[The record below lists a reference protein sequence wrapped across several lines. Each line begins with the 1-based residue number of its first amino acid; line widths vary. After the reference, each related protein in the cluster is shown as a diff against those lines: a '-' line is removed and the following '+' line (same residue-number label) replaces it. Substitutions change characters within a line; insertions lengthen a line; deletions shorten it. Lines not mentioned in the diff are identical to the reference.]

1 MRFHVLGVSFAKTNK
16 ELSADGFSQKVRLF
30 CKMMTEAG
38 HIVYHYGI
46 EGSDPICT
54 ENINVLS
61 NETFEKDHKSY
72 DYKIDGFNYNSET
85 ESQFEFNK
93 NAIYEIYKRKQ
104 PNDFL
109 CFSFGFP
116 QRPIADANEDLIQV
130 EIGIGFDGAFTPYRI
145 YESYSWMHSIYE
157 KYEMTPSPYDAVI
170 PNYYDLDDYIYNEEK
185 DDYFFFIAR
194 QNPLKGLEIALKSVE
209 SVGSKLI
216 VAGTGEPHL
225 NSPNMEFVGVVNF
238 EERSKLMSKA
248 KATFV
253 PSLYNEPFGSTVIES
268 LLCGTPVISTDWGAF
283 TETVQHGLVGYRCRT
298 MEQFFW
304 ATKNINNIKPI
315 NCRNYAVENYSMSR
329 ISKMYEEYF
338 GSLLNLNI
346 YGDAAYY
353 LPKPDR
359 KELNWLNRYYP
370 KKIEDIKYKNKK
382 ILVILVGYD
391 YDIES
396 NINDNKNLVM
406 KTAEKFLLD
415 YDVYVF
421 GENMNY
427 ININGV
433 EYSNMEIFNDFQNRN
448 LIDIII
454 LSRYIFPFANNEL
467 KSNKIFLWIHDYH
480 ILPYYNSR
488 ELRNLG
494 KGLLKNILHK
504 INGIITLDEYKKNSI
519 INYYNLDDNL
529 ISIIKSGIDI
539 KLLNNNKEKIKNKFI
554 CTIENENV
562 ISDTIEYFKE
572 IKKEIKDS
580 NFYIFSNINLLNDI
594 RNYDFIYYFNY
605 QYLKFIEHLKDS
617 EYWINLSGQYDY
629 SLESHYLKTICIS
642 NNESNIKDGI
652 IFNDI
657 DINDIIDKLK
667 NLSDKEKNNIINN
680 TYEWSMNQTWDNRK
694 NEWYELFKK

>member
-30 CKMMTEAG
+30 CKMMTKAG

-85 ESQFEFNK
+85 ESQFEFNR

-157 KYEMTPSPYDAVI
+157 KYDMTPSPYDAVI

-253 PSLYNEPFGSTVIES
+253 TSLYNEPFGSTVIES

-298 MEQFFW
+298 MEQFYW

-315 NCRNYAVENYSMSR
+315 NCRNYAVENYSMTR

-338 GSLLNLNI
+338 ESLLNLKN
-346 YGDAAYY
+346 YGDIAYY

-370 KKIEDIKYKNKK
+370 EKIEDIKYKNKK

-396 NINDNKNLVM
+396 NINNNKNLVM
-406 KTAEKFLLD
+406 KTAEKFLLN

-554 CTIENENV
+554 CTIENEDV

-642 NNESNIKDGI
+642 NNESNVKDGI

>member
-16 ELSADGFSQKVRLF
+16 DQSADGFSQKVRLF
-30 CKMMTEAG
+30 CKMMTESG

-46 EGSDPICT
+46 EGSDPICN

-61 NETFEKDHKSY
+61 NETFEKDHKLY

-85 ESQFEFNK
+85 ESQFEFNI
-93 NAIYEIYKRKQ
+93 NAIREINKRKQ

-116 QRPIADANEDLIQV
+116 QRPIADAHGDLIQV

-157 KYEMTPSPYDAVI
+157 KYNITPNPYDAVI
-170 PNYYDLDDYIYNEEK
+170 PNFFDLDDYIYNDKK

-194 QNPLKGLEIALKSVE
+194 QNPLKGLEIAIKSVE
-209 SVGSKLI
+209 SIGSKLI

-225 NSPNMEFVGVVNF
+225 SSPNMEYIGVVNF
-238 EERSKLMSKA
+238 EERAQLMSKA
-248 KATFV
+248 RATFV

-283 TETVQHGLVGYRCRT
+283 TETIQHGLVGYRCRT
-298 MEQFFW
+298 MEQFYW
-304 ATKNINNIKPI
+304 ATKNIDNIKPI
-315 NCRNYAVENYSMSR
+315 NCRKYAVENYSMDR

-338 GSLLNLNI
+338 DSLLKLKI
-346 YGDAAYY
+346 YGENAYY

-370 KKIEDIKYKNKK
+370 EKIQDYNKKYKK

-391 YDIES
+391 IKIEID
-396 NINDNKNLVM
+396 INDNKNIVM
-406 KTAEKFLLD
+406 KTAEEFSKEYNVF
-415 YDVYVF
+415 VF
-421 GENMNY
+421 GNNTSN
-427 ININGV
+427 ININEV
-433 EYSNMEIFNDFQNRN
+433 EYLNSELFNEFQNKN
-448 LIDIII
+448 DIDIII
-454 LSRYIFPFANNEL
+454 LSRYIFPFAEHEI
-467 KSNKIFLWIHDYH
+467 KSNKIFLWVHDDH

-488 ELRNLG
+488 EIRNLG

-529 ISIIKSGIDI
+529 ISIIKNGIDI

-554 CTIENENV
+554 CTIENEYI
-562 ISDTIEYFKE
+562 ISDTIEYFKK

-594 RNYDFIYYFNY
+594 RNYDFIHYFNNE
-605 QYLKFIEHLKDS
+605 YLKFIEHLKDS
-617 EYWINLSGQYDY
+617 EYWINLSRQYDY

-642 NNESNIKDGI
+642 NNETNIKDGI
-652 IFNDI
+652 IINDI
-657 DINDIIDKLK
+657 DINGIINKLK

-680 TYEWSMNQTWDNRK
+680 TYEWAMNQTWDNRK